1 MSGYKSHRLWLIFL
15 FVFILSSVYGEG
27 SLVIRNWQNEDET
40 KKVQDDRSNVYIEK
54 GNTDRNFA
62 DTPKSSSAFRAGSR
76 TESYEWNPKWHFYG
90 VGEVRIP
97 DAAMSSDK
105 SLLAIVENT
114 GKKGKLSGSRIIL
127 FNTYNYR
134 VVKIIE
140 VEKRK
145 INKICFIP
153 NTEKIACSAERQ
165 LQIKQSSSLLL
176 IDCVNKDISVNQKLN
191 DEIRAIAAGMDGTYI
206 FMLSSGSN
214 DIYMLKTASWDNHP
228 ETMKNSDSA
237 PSAMLVTKANTLLL
251 ASSGNIRQYD
261 AVTGQFF
268 DNISLPHDFTPTKI
282 VEDPKSKIMVL
293 MENRGRA
300 YILNGKRNKKFYEGA
315 GNVGTYMGGWHLF
328 LMLNRSGT
336 LTQFELPGYEQG
348 KKYIRADSMRPKTKG
363 SIMNMWFLPEIPDK
377 EAIEAAAKP
386 KKRKSKS
393 KKEIPPKRTSGV
405 LVLDSLGNIYFLKP
419 AKRMWRKQLIL
430 SAKK

>member
-1 MSGYKSHRLWLIFL
+1 MSEYKSRRLWLIFL

-27 SLVIRNWQNEDET
+27 SLVIRNWQTEDET

-97 DAAMSSDK
+97 DSAMSSDK

-165 LQIKQSSSLLL
+165 LQIKQPSSLLL
-176 IDCVNKDISVNQKLN
+176 IDCLSKDISVNQKLN
-191 DEIRAIAAGMDGTYI
+191 DEIRAITAGMDGTYI
-206 FMLSSGSN
+206 FMLSGSSN
-214 DIYMLKTASWDNHP
+214 DIYMLKISSWDDHP
-228 ETMKNSDSA
+228 EKMKNNNST
-237 PSAMLVTKANTLLL
+237 PSAMLVSKDNTLLL

-268 DNISLPHDFTPTKI
+268 DNISLPRDFTPTKI
-282 VEDPKSKIMVL
+282 VEDPKSKTMAL

-300 YILNGKRNKKFYEGA
+300 YILNGKRNKKFYDGA
-315 GNVGTYMGGWHLF
+315 GNVGTYMGAWNLF
-328 LMLNRSGT
+328 LMLNRGGT
-336 LTQFELPGYEQG
+336 LTPFELPGYEQG
-348 KKYIRADSMRPKTKG
+348 KKFIKAASMRPKTKG

-377 EAIEAAAKP
+377 EAIEAAAKS

-393 KKEIPPKRTSGV
+393 KKEIPPKRTNGV
-405 LVLDSLGNIYFLKP
+405 LVLDSLGNIYFLEP
-419 AKRMWRKQLIL
+419 TRRLWRKQLIL